1 MGIPPNVFHVISVIV
16 AAAFAAFTVI
26 KVDPAVAG
34 WAYAGTVAMILT
46 LLKSIFTDS
55 PQATALKKRAAERG
69 LTTIPITE
77 APPANK
83 Q

>member
-1 MGIPPNVFHVISVIV
+1 MGIHPNVYHWISVAV
-16 AAAFAAFTVI
+16 AIAFSAFAI
-26 KVDPAVAG
+26 LKVDPAFQGFAAMG
-34 WAYAGTVAMILT
+34 AIGTILT

-55 PQATALKKRAAERG
+55 PQATALKKRALSRG

-77 APPANK
+77 APPANT